1 MSRYSASVLIFFAIG
16 FGNTQEP
23 DSPKVNQPIRH
34 ILRFATNKFDKVSEN
49 SEIRELNNENQSLE
63 VVNHFKELAPSDAN
77 MVGKIHDLPQNASSE
92 HFFEALKKIEE
103 EIKPSDELVVY
114 IASHGFEYLKSS
126 KYRFGDT
133 DQGESLY
140 IVTNEPM
147 EDWVPLIEVTK
158 YLSRSKFQSSKKL
171 VLANCSR
178 HYLGRSP
185 GNANIGKKWQN
196 HDQTNEL
203 DSNGRLL
210 VNSRMVALEE
220 GRTDIDMN
228 LAVIFAC
235 SSGLQAYEIREK
247 KEGVFDNALV
257 ETLAGGPSGYKS
269 VEALFEKV
277 RNKTDRKAIRVMG
290 KPQTPTMVVFAHDAE
305 SYVAMARQWKVGQ
318 SDKAESEDKLVDDD
332 LAVKVRT
339 IEDAIGKNQNVID
352 IKNFDEYFSKIKSLE
367 ISIANNVVQM
377 PRVNVER
384 LQTVANV
391 LSIVEGSGVN
401 IGGAS
406 GYAQMAIGLLGRLP
420 ARQSVKP
427 RDPTPEEL
435 EDIKKS
441 FESTSK
447 EMKQKSENLKET
459 VEKMQAMFNDL
470 EKLDI
475 GKLIEENKKLRN
487 ALGLLDNVEKNVPK
501 NNTNINQ
508 PRRRGFFR

>member
-332 LAVKVRT
+332 LAVKVHT
-339 IEDAIGKNQNVID
+339 IEDAIGKTKNDINFKMIEDFENLNSSIVKNFNFNKVKMNTTAVLLRDVQKAMRTIRVPIPRYANQIISEIQKLRERQLREQKKIEKKNAIDNLKKIPIELKQQSEFLESNTIMLSDFINKLKRID
-352 IKNFDEYFSKIKSLE
+352 IRSL
-367 ISIANNVVQM
+367 IQ
-377 PRVNVER
+377 
-384 LQTVANV
+384 
-391 LSIVEGSGVN
+391 
-401 IGGAS
+401 
-406 GYAQMAIGLLGRLP
+406 
-420 ARQSVKP
+420 
-427 RDPTPEEL
+427 
-435 EDIKKS
+435 
-441 FESTSK
+441 
-447 EMKQKSENLKET
+447 
-459 VEKMQAMFNDL
+459 
-470 EKLDI
+470 
-475 GKLIEENKKLRN
+475 ENKEAREF
-487 ALGLLDNVEKNVPK
+487 LGLV
-501 NNTNINQ
+501 TQ
-508 PRRRGFFR
+508 

>member
-1 MSRYSASVLIFFAIG
+1 MKKSKVVLQNSFIICVLFFNIHYRA
-16 FGNTQEP
+16 FAN
-23 DSPKVNQPIRH
+23 DQPIRH
-34 ILRFATNKFDKVSEN
+34 ILRFATNKFDKVSEK

-63 VVNHFKELAPSDAN
+63 VVNHFKELAPSDGN

-92 HFFEALKKIEE
+92 QFFEALKKIEE

-114 IASHGFEYLKSS
+114 IASHGFEYSKTS

-220 GRTDIDMN
+220 GRTDINMN

-247 KEGVFDNALV
+247 KEGLFDNALV

-318 SDKAESEDKLVDDD
+318 SDKAESEDKLVDND

-339 IEDAIGKNQNVID
+339 IEDAIGKTKHDINFKMIEDFENLNSSIVKNFNFNKVKMNTTAVLLRDIQKAMRTIRAPIPPIANQIISEIQKIRERNLREQKKIAKKNAIDNLKKIPIELKQQSEFLESNSIMLSDLINNLKRID
-352 IKNFDEYFSKIKSLE
+352 IHSL
-367 ISIANNVVQM
+367 IQ
-377 PRVNVER
+377 
-384 LQTVANV
+384 
-391 LSIVEGSGVN
+391 
-401 IGGAS
+401 
-406 GYAQMAIGLLGRLP
+406 
-420 ARQSVKP
+420 
-427 RDPTPEEL
+427 
-435 EDIKKS
+435 
-441 FESTSK
+441 
-447 EMKQKSENLKET
+447 
-459 VEKMQAMFNDL
+459 
-470 EKLDI
+470 
-475 GKLIEENKKLRN
+475 ENKEAREF
-487 ALGLLDNVEKNVPK
+487 LGLVAP
-501 NNTNINQ
+501 
-508 PRRRGFFR
+508 